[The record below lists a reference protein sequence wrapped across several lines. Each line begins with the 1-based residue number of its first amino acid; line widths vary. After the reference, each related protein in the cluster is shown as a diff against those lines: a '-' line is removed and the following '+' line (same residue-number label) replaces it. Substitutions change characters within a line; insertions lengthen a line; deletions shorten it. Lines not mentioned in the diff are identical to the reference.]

1 MANKKYKLSEDYW
14 ETSGVYDIA
23 ESKTQRQINSD
34 LKSGKVP
41 TTRTVNSK
49 ALSANITLNASDI
62 PNDSTVSGTNVDDAL
77 DNLKGAI
84 NSQQGQISAYIQT
97 STTASRA
104 YAKGD
109 YFVLNGV
116 LYRVTTAIANGGTI
130 TIGTNAIATNVGAE
144 LNTTIKTLGF
154 LKAGLSITGASTIG
168 SFTLPA
174 GEWLFLERVY
184 ASAAGEVALTINGGV
199 SLHTNALNGSYVY
212 GFNLA
217 TTNANT
223 TFTYGTNSWT
233 TATIGQLYVEV
244 IPLLETRTSFS

>member
-1 MANKKYKLSEDYW
+1 MANIKLTNDYW
-14 ETSGVYDIA
+14 ETSGIYDIA
-23 ESKTQRQINSD
+23 KGKTQRQINSD
-34 LKSGKVP
+34 L
-41 TTRTVNSK
+41 
-49 ALSANITLNASDI
+49 D
-62 PNDSTVSGTNVDDAL
+62 
-77 DNLKGAI
+77 GAI
-84 NSQQGQISAYIQT
+84 SDEATARANADNALQGQITANIQT
-97 STTASRA
+97 STTASKA

-109 YFVLNGV
+109 YFVLNGT
-116 LYRVTTAIANGGTI
+116 LYRVTTAIANGATI
-130 TIGTNAIATNVGAE
+130 TIGTNAVATNIGGE
-144 LNTTIKTLGF
+144 LNSKIKTLGF

-168 SFTLPA
+168 SFTLPV

-184 ASAAGEVALTINGGV
+184 ASTAGEVALTVNGGV

-244 IPLLETRTSFS
+244 VPLLETRTSFS

>member
-1 MANKKYKLSEDYW
+1 MANKKWKLNNNDYW
-14 ETSGVYDIA
+14 ATDGVYDFGQN
-23 ESKTQRQINSD
+23 KTQRQINAD
-34 LKSGKVP
+34 LIQ
-41 TTRTVNSK
+41 
-49 ALSANITLNASDI
+49 ADIDLN
-62 PNDSTVSGTNVDDAL
+62 
-77 DNLKGAI
+77 GAI
-84 NSQQGQISAYIQT
+84 DSQQGQISAYIQT

-244 IPLLETRTSFS
+244 IPLLETRNSFS